1 MKPLVIIPARGGSI
15 GVPRKNIKLLNG
27 KPLIQYTI
35 DAARS
40 VFSSDIMCV
49 STEDAEIKRVVEDLG
64 LAVPFLRP
72 AELATDTCGTRDVI
86 LHALSYYD
94 EIGYET
100 DVIVL
105 LQVTSPFRE
114 AKHIK
119 EAMSLYDET
128 CDMVVSVKETK
139 SNPYFVLMEEDENGW
154 LQKSKPSSF
163 VRRQDCPKVY
173 EVNGAIYVMKRES
186 LESYP
191 NLSFPRVKKYV
202 MDSLV
207 SHDIDSMLDWELAE
221 LIVEK
226 IGRISDN
233 TR

>member
-226 IGRISDN
+226 IGRISAN

>member
-1 MKPLVIIPARGGSI
+1 
-15 GVPRKNIKLLNG
+15 
-27 KPLIQYTI
+27 
-35 DAARS
+35 
-40 VFSSDIMCV
+40 V

-72 AELATDTCGTRDVI
+72 ADLATDTCGTRDVI

-94 EIGYET
+94 QIGYEA

-105 LQVTSPFRE
+105 LQATSPFRE

-119 EAMSLYDET
+119 GAMSLYNET

-173 EVNGAIYVMKRES
+173 EVNGAIYIIKRRA
-186 LESYP
+186 LHIYP
-191 NLSFPRVKKYV
+191 GFNFPKVKKYI
-202 MDSLV
+202 MEELC

-221 LIVEK
+221 LIVDK
-226 IGRISDN
+226 KGRISDN

>member
-1 MKPLVIIPARGGSI
+1 MKPLVVIPARGGSI

-49 STEDAEIKRVVEDLG
+49 STEDVEIKRVVEDLG

-221 LIVEK
+221 LIIDK
-226 IGRISDN
+226 MGRISDN